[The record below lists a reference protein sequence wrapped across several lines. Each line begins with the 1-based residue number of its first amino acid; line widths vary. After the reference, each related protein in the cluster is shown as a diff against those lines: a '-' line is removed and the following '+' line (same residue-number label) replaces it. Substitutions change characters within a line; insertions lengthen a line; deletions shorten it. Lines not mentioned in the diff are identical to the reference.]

1 MQANRSTF
9 RRMTELIAGI
19 ISGFL
24 LLLLGFVLLIAYGLG
39 EYPKRFQAR
48 VPMTNMRDV
57 ERVLGRPVSVSSY
70 PDGTVRWDYTHWWS
84 GTARVYFKTNGEY
97 FRTFTE
103 F

>member
-1 MQANRSTF
+1 
-9 RRMTELIAGI
+9 
-19 ISGFL
+19 
-24 LLLLGFVLLIAYGLG
+24 
-39 EYPKRFQAR
+39 
-48 VPMTNMRDV
+48 MRDV